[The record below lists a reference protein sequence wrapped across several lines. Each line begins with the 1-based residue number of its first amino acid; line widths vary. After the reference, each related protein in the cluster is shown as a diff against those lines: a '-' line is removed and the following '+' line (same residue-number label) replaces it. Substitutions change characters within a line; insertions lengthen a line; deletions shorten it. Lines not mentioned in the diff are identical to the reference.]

1 MSSFKRLNKAD
12 VTTTQ
17 YAANKRWVFNYNT
30 IPNDTSIVYYQG
42 KNEPFAKNGSTTTNG
57 EYQSLIFASMNHMF
71 YQSYSGSLLNTGSLM
86 FNVDTYASA
95 SQNRPTASYFDY
107 NINPLLTQNFPTASN
122 STIGV
127 INVNHNIFGTK
138 ILPYSF
144 NISSSQAYIIDD
156 GNGNL
161 YGLLGAGWDD
171 YILTNYI
178 SASYFLT
185 GSNSSSISHV
195 GNIFYAHGIAILT
208 NQSGLYQ
215 NIFSSPSSSISF
227 QNEHIIYENEVR
239 CIIKESEYNL
249 SYNPT
254 LLSGSYTTGSLKDF
268 TQGIAPPIYSYSS
281 SSLSS
286 GTITAGGTDIGN
298 HADDTITS
306 GISIGFD
313 FNFYGTNYSTCN
325 LSSDGNLQFITNYT
339 TNIAVFTGPTLF
351 PFLTDLETNGS
362 IANPGI
368 YTQTIGTS
376 GNRIFTAE
384 WKANYTYNPE
394 VVNFQIRLYEGTNTI
409 EFVYGTINNS
419 PNGPYSV
426 ISGIQKDALN
436 TGYAALLTV
445 PSSGTIIRYT
455 LISSA
460 QPPFTFA
467 PYATTI
473 GLYNDDNELLMVAK
487 LGKPIMLS
495 PDTDTTFIVKYDT

>member
-42 KNEPFAKNGSTTTNG
+42 TNEPFAKNGSTTTNG

-71 YQSYSGSLLNTGSLM
+71 YQSYSDSLLNTGSLM
-86 FNVDTYASA
+86 FNVDTYESA

-107 NINPLLTQNFPTASN
+107 NINPLLIQNFPTASN

-144 NISSSQAYIIDD
+144 NISSSQVNIIDD

-161 YGLLGAGWDD
+161 YGILGVGWDD

-215 NIFSSPSSSISF
+215 NILSTSSSISF
-227 QNEHIIYENEVR
+227 QNEHIIYENEIR

-268 TQGIAPPIYSYSS
+268 ATGSS
-281 SSLSS
+281 
-286 GTITAGGTDIGN
+286 
-298 HADDTITS
+298 
-306 GISIGFD
+306 
-313 FNFYGTNYSTCN
+313 FY
-325 LSSDGNLQFITNYT
+325 
-339 TNIAVFTGPTLF
+339 
-351 PFLTDLETNGS
+351 
-362 IANPGI
+362 
-368 YTQTIGTS
+368 
-376 GNRIFTAE
+376 
-384 WKANYTYNPE
+384 
-394 VVNFQIRLYEGTNTI
+394 
-409 EFVYGTINNS
+409 
-419 PNGPYSV
+419 
-426 ISGIQKDALN
+426 
-436 TGYAALLTV
+436 
-445 PSSGTIIRYT
+445 
-455 LISSA
+455 
-460 QPPFTFA
+460 